1 MIEFVKENQVPFEN
15 HLPLNM
21 GQLLSIPFILTGLA
35 LIYASRRTPPKS
47 VSPTPIQYDNPIAKH
62 APEMIFSGPVRFS
75 DRKKRCSATTA
86 ISVTRTAVAG
96 VRGSAED
103 DNGP

>member
-47 VSPTPIQYDNPIAKH
+47 VSPTPVQYDNPIAKH
-62 APEMIFSGPVRFS
+62 APE
-75 DRKKRCSATTA
+75 
-86 ISVTRTAVAG
+86 
-96 VRGSAED
+96 
-103 DNGP
+103 